1 MTLKAEAAIELAE
14 SPVLRK
20 IVHDDMDAFYASKR
34 PDKCATILVDREE
47 IATQIGEVDR
57 VPSAVGVA
65 DTSPPVVHEHFLTE
79 VADVR
84 GADRTLC
91 DNVTGFQNHSTA
103 FED

>member
-1 MTLKAEAAIELAE
+1 MTLKAEATIELAE

-20 IVHDDMDAFYASKR
+20 IVHDDMDAFYASVR

-47 IATQIGEVDR
+47 MATQIGEVDR

-65 DTSPPVVHEHFLTE
+65 DTSPPVVNELLTE